1 MNTKQYNT
9 CVELYSDHLYR
20 FMLKNIR
27 NTDLAK
33 DLVQMAFEVLWLNKE
48 NVEEEKAK
56 SYLFTIGY
64 RKMIDEI
71 RKQQKIQY
79 KDEIN
84 DSIGGYTQPKHF
96 DLKKTL
102 EHALNKLPDIQK
114 QLILLKDYEGYSYE
128 EMAQLTG
135 LNEGQVKI
143 NLYRARTFLKNELI
157 SIDTHI

>member
-20 FMLKNIR
+20 FMLKNVR
-27 NTDLAK
+27 NIDLAK

-48 NVEEEKAK
+48 HVEEEKAK

-71 RKQQKIQY
+71 RKQKRILY
-79 KDEIN
+79 KNEIN
-84 DSIGGYTQPKHF
+84 ETIGGYSETKQI
-96 DLKKTL
+96 DLKKSL
-102 EHALNKLPDIQK
+102 ENALHKLPDIQK

-128 EMAQLTG
+128 EMASITG

-157 SIDTHI
+157 SVDTHI

>member
-20 FMLKNIR
+20 FMLKNVR

-33 DLVQMAFEVLWLNKE
+33 DLVQMAFEVLWLNKD

-71 RKQQKIQY
+71 RKQKRIVY
-79 KDEIN
+79 NEEMN
-84 DSIGGYTQPKHF
+84 DSIGGYTQTKSI

-102 EHALNKLPDIQK
+102 ELALNKLPDIQK

-157 SIDTHI
+157 SVDTHI